1 MPEKLSEVL
10 METIDSQLDDDAVEK
25 GQDQEEKTLPNGN
38 EGESRK
44 ETQPYDAMRNEP
56 HLVNLIVESYLG
68 EKDERGFFHGIG
80 TAYFKGDHVYS
91 GSFVNGLMD
100 GTGLYI
106 WSHGVKYDGD
116 FRKNKIEGTGIYTW
130 SDEST
135 YDGEVLNG
143 LRHGQGTYTCG
154 TIPSSY
160 TGEWKFGKRYG
171 EGILRYDKEGLSYY
185 DGHWVNNRR
194 HGFGMRRYASGNIY
208 KGDWRDNIRHGM
220 GTMHWHDKNERYEG
234 QWENGFQ
241 HGQGE
246 HSWYLKRIQG
256 SQYPLRNYYVGEW
269 LNGLR
274 HGHGT
279 FYYAT
284 GAKYVGEWM
293 NNMKHGN
300 GKYIFKNG
308 LVFEGT
314 FEMDHMLDFPDIN
327 PSGMATPDIVS
338 SGLAVQPDAVL
349 RSASPYF
356 TSDNSGNPLNLNID
370 PLLDERD
377 MDLYERDEEL
387 SSVTHVMLRHISKL
401 KKIYSYYSCLG
412 EHTSVDNT
420 FVMSRLQFWRF
431 LKDSKVHHHGFTISE
446 LDHTIAAR
454 KSSNVHDPYEEVL
467 MREFLN
473 AIIIIGYRLYNKEH
487 NGSEKVLSWCVS
499 KLMTENVLRNNH
511 YCKVGGSVF
520 ADPLRAP
527 EAIKRMSKSWDIFC
541 SLCVPHVCYPHEPI
555 FTYRQ
560 FMFMLNDFHL
570 MNSDLSP
577 KEVLKLL
584 RKDNPELAGEDFC
597 NLELEMT
604 FLEFFEAII
613 DCATVYVTEAV
624 IKGHLSPKATPAPS
638 SRSQSAESLT
648 RATSKPGLESPDEDQ
663 FNGANSTAETLV
675 DRESP
680 ERVCRVMSGGSDVK
694 PGTNSPTKG
703 RDTQPTGQS
712 VSAKSTDILPSSQE
726 GSKKIQSVHSSANPQ
741 QQKQHSAGTEIFEDV
756 EEEDL
761 PAEVQ
766 TPSLCVSVA
775 DESQVEG
782 PDQHQMW
789 SLQLEI
795 FFDKFFQE
803 ADTLE
808 MIRKAQGEKTQVI

>member
-10 METIDSQLDDDAVEK
+10 METTDSQLDDDAVEK
-25 GQDQEEKTLPNGN
+25 AQDQEEKTLPNGQ
-38 EGESRK
+38 EGESSK
-44 ETQPYDAMRNEP
+44 VTQPYDAMRNEP

-116 FRKNKIEGTGIYTW
+116 FRKNKIEGRGIYTW

-160 TGEWKFGKRYG
+160 TGVWKFGKRYG

-300 GKYIFKNG
+300 GKNF
-308 LVFEGT
+308 
-314 FEMDHMLDFPDIN
+314 
-327 PSGMATPDIVS
+327 
-338 SGLAVQPDAVL
+338 
-349 RSASPYF
+349 
-356 TSDNSGNPLNLNID
+356 
-370 PLLDERD
+370 
-377 MDLYERDEEL
+377 
-387 SSVTHVMLRHISKL
+387 
-401 KKIYSYYSCLG
+401 
-412 EHTSVDNT
+412 
-420 FVMSRLQFWRF
+420 
-431 LKDSKVHHHGFTISE
+431 
-446 LDHTIAAR
+446 
-454 KSSNVHDPYEEVL
+454 
-467 MREFLN
+467 
-473 AIIIIGYRLYNKEH
+473 
-487 NGSEKVLSWCVS
+487 
-499 KLMTENVLRNNH
+499 
-511 YCKVGGSVF
+511 
-520 ADPLRAP
+520 
-527 EAIKRMSKSWDIFC
+527 
-541 SLCVPHVCYPHEPI
+541 
-555 FTYRQ
+555 
-560 FMFMLNDFHL
+560 
-570 MNSDLSP
+570 
-577 KEVLKLL
+577 
-584 RKDNPELAGEDFC
+584 
-597 NLELEMT
+597 
-604 FLEFFEAII
+604 
-613 DCATVYVTEAV
+613 
-624 IKGHLSPKATPAPS
+624 
-638 SRSQSAESLT
+638 
-648 RATSKPGLESPDEDQ
+648 
-663 FNGANSTAETLV
+663 
-675 DRESP
+675 
-680 ERVCRVMSGGSDVK
+680 
-694 PGTNSPTKG
+694 
-703 RDTQPTGQS
+703 
-712 VSAKSTDILPSSQE
+712 
-726 GSKKIQSVHSSANPQ
+726 
-741 QQKQHSAGTEIFEDV
+741 
-756 EEEDL
+756 
-761 PAEVQ
+761 
-766 TPSLCVSVA
+766 
-775 DESQVEG
+775 
-782 PDQHQMW
+782 
-789 SLQLEI
+789 
-795 FFDKFFQE
+795 
-803 ADTLE
+803 
-808 MIRKAQGEKTQVI
+808 